1 MGLNDIPPVVW
12 TAVGAIVL
20 EAIRRVFSKEY
31 AVTAES
37 RQIRVE
43 LREENKQLRVEL
55 EALKVARDTL
65 HNELLALKGEN
76 ITLRTQA
83 TKEEKK

>member
-1 MGLNDIPPVVW
+1 MSLNDIPPVVW
-12 TAVGAIVL
+12 TAVGALVL
-20 EAIRRVFSKEY
+20 EALRHVFSKED
-31 AVTAES
+31 ATALEG
-37 RQIRVE
+37 RQLRVE

-55 EALKVARDTL
+55 EAVKAARDNL

-83 TKEEKK
+83 AKEEKK